1 MSSITDK
8 PISLK
13 SQDLLKVEKYSLAL
27 SNFITRSDT
36 PITVGLQGEWGTGK
50 TSLMSL
56 LLEDFN
62 SKDIA
67 CSWVNT
73 WEYSM
78 FRGANETTPGVL
90 RGMLEKLKISCKERG
105 VWTLKDESE
114 AKFKTAAK
122 FLGGL
127 ANQIVTNQTGINVKE
142 AAGGGGN

>member
-1 MSSITDK
+1 MFYFLNIFEKVNYKMSSITDK

-13 SQDLLKVEKYSLAL
+13 SEDLLNVEKYSTAL
-27 SNFITRSDT
+27 SNFIIKSDT

-62 SKDIA
+62 SQNIA

-90 RGMLEKLKISCKERG
+90 RGMLEKLKIYCEPELY
-105 VWTLKDESE
+105 VD
-114 AKFKTAAK
+114 
-122 FLGGL
+122 LGSRYP
-127 ANQIVTNQTGINVKE
+127 NFIQDVINILIK
-142 AAGGGGN
+142 